1 MQMDSE
7 LLDRPLDLQI
17 YFPPCY
23 GWPGEEDARYPVLYF
38 LHGQLGSEK
47 QWQELGAPEAAD
59 ELIAAGRIRPYLIV
73 MPDEDDNLTDPT
85 TSRFPDMIIQELI
98 PWVDSQYSTCTDREC
113 RAIGGLSR
121 GGGWAMNLAFQ
132 HWEMFGSVGG
142 HSLPPFYGYT
152 TRMPIW
158 LADMGM
164 ENIPRIY
171 IDIGTG
177 DPYLAAASEFE
188 DLLTHLRVP
197 HEWHLNTGIHNEA
210 YWSAQVKN
218 YLRWYF
224 PAQE

>member
-1 MQMDSE
+1 M
-7 LLDRPLDLQI
+7 
-17 YFPPCY
+17 
-23 GWPGEEDARYPVLYF
+23 LYF

-121 GGGWAMNLAFQ
+121 GGGWAMNLALQ
-132 HWEMFGSVGG
+132 HWELFGSSAA
-142 HSLPPFYGYT
+142 SLPPFTATPRGYAH
-152 TRMPIW
+152 
-158 LADMGM
+158 LACGHGL

-171 IDIGTG
+171 IDIGTAIPTG
-177 DPYLAAASEFE
+177 GRLRVE
-188 DLLTHLRVP
+188 DLLTTSRAHDGN
-197 HEWHLNTGIHNEA
+197 LNTASTRG
-210 YWSAQVKN
+210 
-218 YLRWYF
+218 LTGR
-224 PAQE
+224 PR